1 MALLTGEAGANPARD
16 RRRKAQ
22 TIFALIRMPR
32 SEDMPLGFFL
42 RRLSVDASKSEYS
55 VSKAPT
61 HAADAPALG
70 KYKFKE
76 NTRMKCNSLKK
87 WLALIGCIV
96 LIAALALTTTGC
108 GSKEEAQEPVG
119 ENNAPVEIVGE
130 GATVFQF
137 SVVDLDGNESKFE
150 VHTDETTV
158 GAALLKEGLIEGEEG
173 PYGLY
178 VMKVNGIEAIY
189 EEDGSYWAFYE
200 NGEYGMTGVDLTDID
215 PSVAYSFVQ
224 TKD

>member
-1 MALLTGEAGANPARD
+1 
-16 RRRKAQ
+16 
-22 TIFALIRMPR
+22 
-32 SEDMPLGFFL
+32 
-42 RRLSVDASKSEYS
+42 
-55 VSKAPT
+55 
-61 HAADAPALG
+61 
-70 KYKFKE
+70 
-76 NTRMKCNSLKK
+76 MKCNSLKK

-96 LIAALALTTTGC
+96 LIAALALTITGC
-108 GSKEEAQEPVG
+108 GSKEEPQVPVG
-119 ENNAPVEIVGE
+119 ENNAPAEVVGE

-137 SVVDLDGNESKFE
+137 AVVDLDGNESKFE
-150 VHTDETTV
+150 IHTDETTV
-158 GAALLKEGLIEGEEG
+158 GAALLKEGLIEGEPG

-215 PSVAYSFVQ
+215 PDVAYSFVQ

>member
-1 MALLTGEAGANPARD
+1 
-16 RRRKAQ
+16 
-22 TIFALIRMPR
+22 
-32 SEDMPLGFFL
+32 
-42 RRLSVDASKSEYS
+42 
-55 VSKAPT
+55 
-61 HAADAPALG
+61 
-70 KYKFKE
+70 
-76 NTRMKCNSLKK
+76 MKCNSLKK

-108 GSKEEAQEPVG
+108 GSKEETQEPVG

>member
-1 MALLTGEAGANPARD
+1 
-16 RRRKAQ
+16 
-22 TIFALIRMPR
+22 
-32 SEDMPLGFFL
+32 
-42 RRLSVDASKSEYS
+42 
-55 VSKAPT
+55 
-61 HAADAPALG
+61 
-70 KYKFKE
+70 
-76 NTRMKCNSLKK
+76 MKLNSLKK
-87 WLALIGCIV
+87 WLTLIGCIV

-108 GSKEEAQEPVG
+108 GSKEEAPAPVG

-137 SVVDLDGNESKFE
+137 SVEDLDGNVTEFE

-215 PSVAYSFVQ
+215 PDVAYSFVQ